1 MKWSIHVF
9 KGVQFEKNMCSFL
22 SVFSLVCFV
31 AASPHCL
38 DSLFFFWF
46 FLKRD
51 LLRNA
56 CAHQR
61 NIFHSFLL
69 LLWSIKYISIQVDH
83 LVSCLWADRIYF
95 SVSGVKV
102 EDRSE
107 FGDGGACREGFLR
120 GNRLMMRIP
129 CACSLR
135 GLSVGSVV
143 EYEESEQALNLTV
156 TLKVLKQQS
165 FKKCW
170 VSSGPV
176 LITWKQRD
184 TRVKLEEGSKQISQL
199 TVNM

>member
-1 MKWSIHVF
+1 MQWNGRSMSSKLFSLKKYVLF
-9 KGVQFEKNMCSFL
+9 FVRCSFPW
-22 SVFSLVCFV
+22 FV
-31 AASPHCL
+31 LLQPPLIVLIHC
-38 DSLFFFWF
+38 FFF
-46 FLKRD
+46 KTRD
-51 LLRNA
+51 LLRDA

-61 NIFHSFLL
+61 NIFHSFCSYCDP
-69 LLWSIKYISIQVDH
+69 SIHKLQLDH
-83 LVSCLWADRIYF
+83 LVSCLWAARLYI

-102 EDRSE
+102 EDGSE
-107 FGDGGACREGFLR
+107 FGDGGARREGFFR
-120 GNRLMMRIP
+120 GNRVMMRIP

-170 VSSGPV
+170 VSSGLV
-176 LITWKQRD
+176 LITRKQRD
-184 TRVKLEEGSKQISQL
+184 TRVKLEQGSKQISQF